1 MNDARPPREIRAV
14 IFDLDGV
21 LIDSE
26 HLWEKVRRAYVLAAG
41 GTYHDAVTTDVMGM
55 SAPEWS
61 HYIVSR
67 LGVARPAR
75 QISDD
80 IVRELTSVYR
90 ATPPTYPGAVE
101 AVRRIAARVPVAVAS
116 SSNRSL
122 IDLFVEISG
131 LGDTFAT
138 TVSSEEVGR
147 GKPSPDVYLRAAEK
161 LGIDPRACGA
171 VEDSSNGIRAAHAA
185 GCYVIA
191 LPNPE
196 FPPAED
202 ALALA
207 GRRIRAIADLT
218 PEMFGL

>member
-1 MNDARPPREIRAV
+1 MTDVRPPRELRAV

-61 HYIVSR
+61 RYIATR

-80 IVRELTSVYR
+80 IVRELADVYR

-101 AVRRIAARVPVAVAS
+101 AVRRIAACVPVAVAS

-122 IDLFVEISG
+122 IDLFLEISG
-131 LGDTFAT
+131 LGDVFSA

-147 GKPSPDVYLRAAEK
+147 GKPSPDVYLRAARE
-161 LGIDPRACGA
+161 LGVDPRACGA
-171 VEDSSNGIRAAHAA
+171 VEDSGNGIRAAHAA

-191 LPNPE
+191 LPNPA
-196 FPPAED
+196 FPPAPD

-207 GRRIRAIADLT
+207 SREIGAIAELT
-218 PEMFGL
+218 PEMFGF